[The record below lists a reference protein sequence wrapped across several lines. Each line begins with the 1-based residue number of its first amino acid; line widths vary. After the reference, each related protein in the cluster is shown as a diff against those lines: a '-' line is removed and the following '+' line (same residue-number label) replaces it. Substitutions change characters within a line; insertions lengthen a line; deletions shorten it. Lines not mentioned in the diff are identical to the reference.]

1 MLPLATQPLSKLE
14 SNTLSKHTGIIIIN
28 NQTNKQI
35 QQTNRQTKQIQQRQ
49 ASIVTHAKT
58 HYPPSQALA
67 QASSTNKQT
76 KENKQTNKTKQNKQT
91 NRQTK
96 QMQQTN
102 YATTH
107 TQFLI
112 HCPST
117 DRGLVNILFWT
128 QNLYAVS
135 NTSTDLGFAIM

>member
-58 HYPPSQALA
+58 HYPAKHWPRHRQ
-67 QASSTNKQT
+67 QTDKQ
-76 KENKQTNKTKQNKQT
+76 TKQNKQT

>member
-58 HYPPSQALA
+58 HYPARHRQ
-67 QASSTNKQT
+67 QTDKTKQT
-76 KENKQTNKTKQNKQT
+76 DKQTKQNKQT